1 MGQMATLQTDVVT
14 NSANVKEDI
23 FHTKEGKDKHTH
35 PPLSA
40 PFPGKVPG
48 QLCNWAAKASL
59 VFRDLWKESK
69 ATFFCLLSI
78 FLVKTHVCLNYLN
91 GFLGFCLSLTVSLT
105 EIQKETEWEC
115 PTDSQ
120 MTVEISVKNKEVLE
134 VFLLM
139 ADEFIFT
146 MAVHHSKAPS
156 AAINSS
162 KTIYHLINI
171 QLPTFSEGSA
181 DVLPKL

>member
-1 MGQMATLQTDVVT
+1 
-14 NSANVKEDI
+14 
-23 FHTKEGKDKHTH
+23 
-35 PPLSA
+35 
-40 PFPGKVPG
+40 
-48 QLCNWAAKASL
+48 
-59 VFRDLWKESK
+59 
-69 ATFFCLLSI
+69 
-78 FLVKTHVCLNYLN
+78 
-91 GFLGFCLSLTVSLT
+91 
-105 EIQKETEWEC
+105 
-115 PTDSQ
+115 